1 MLQVGGSAFKR
12 ILFTGQVARVVA
24 RPCYGGLLRSRE
36 TWLFGGMAI
45 EHVYIYI
52 CTPFGIMNINRI
64 GETIRT
70 FLARVRKFK
79 IKITRSILGR
89 EKRR

>member
-1 MLQVGGSAFKR
+1 
-12 ILFTGQVARVVA
+12 
-24 RPCYGGLLRSRE
+24 
-36 TWLFGGMAI
+36 
-45 EHVYIYI
+45 
-52 CTPFGIMNINRI
+52 MNINRI

-89 EKRR
+89 EYARIRKIY

>member
-1 MLQVGGSAFKR
+1 MFRPRSEMLQVGGSAFKR

-45 EHVYIYI
+45 EHVYIYMY
-52 CTPFGIMNINRI
+52 PFRHH
-64 GETIRT
+64 EY
-70 FLARVRKFK
+70 
-79 IKITRSILGR
+79 
-89 EKRR
+89 